1 MKHISTKTLIFI
13 LLGMALTMPFSNLKA
28 QILEP
33 VKWSFSSSKI
43 ADNEFELTF
52 TASID
57 YKWHLYS
64 QDIPMTPPATTF
76 SFNKT
81 DDFQLVGKVTE
92 DTSSIIEEYD
102 PNFEMKLKFY
112 ANKAV
117 FKQRVKVLKPLPV
130 TVTGSLEFMSCDDT
144 KCLPPTDIDFSF
156 KLKTQ
161 EKTDSTAAPQ
171 SKILE
176 PVKWNFKA
184 EKTGNKKYDLYF
196 TANIDKGYHL
206 YSLHIP
212 EGGPLPTEFSF
223 EKSDKFKVIGK
234 PVEVTKPTVE
244 YDDVFEMKIGFFNN
258 KAVFKQ
264 AIQLTSNDS
273 DIPVVG
279 EIAYMTCNETGCVA
293 LYNDIE
299 FHFNGKTDKI
309 IGDNNNS
316 SIKPEEATVSATDD
330 VSDITGAKK
339 SLWGF
344 FFFAFGGGLLAILTP
359 CVFPMIPMTVSFFM
373 KEGDQKAKGII
384 EALIFSF
391 SIIIIYMFIGSVL
404 AVTAGPNIANWLSTH
419 WIPNV
424 LFFLI
429 FMFFAASFF
438 GMFEITLPHWM
449 VNKSDQKADKGGF
462 MGPVFMAL
470 TLVLVSFSCTGP
482 IVGSILVASA
492 GGAILKPIV
501 GMLGFSL
508 AFAFPF
514 GLFAFFPSL
523 LDKLPKSGGWLNSVK
538 VVLGFFELALGLKF
552 LSIADQTYHW
562 GILDREVYLAFWIV
576 IFFLMGLYL
585 LGKIKFAHDSDVP
598 FVSVPRLTLAIFTFT
613 FVVYMIP
620 GMFGAP
626 LKALS
631 GYLPPQATHDFD
643 LNKIVRDNVKLYSG
657 SGAAD
662 QPKEICE
669 TPKYHE
675 FLHLPHGLEG
685 YFDYD
690 QAVKCSKEQHKP
702 IFIDFTGH
710 GCVNCR
716 QMEANVWSDP
726 AVLKRLRDDY
736 IVLAMYVDDKTKLP
750 EDEWITSTYDNKV
763 KKTIGKKSADFQ
775 ISKFGVNAQPY
786 YVLMNADGEVLT
798 NPRAYNLDVDAFVK
812 FLDEGKKNYKANIGI
827 RNINK

>member
-1 MKHISTKTLIFI
+1 MKYIHTKAILYF
-13 LLGMALTMPFSNLKA
+13 LLGMLLAMPFSGLKA

-33 VKWSFSSSKI
+33 VKWTFSNNKI
-43 ADNEFELTF
+43 SDNEYELVF

-64 QDIPMTPPATTF
+64 QDIPMSPPATTF
-76 SFNKT
+76 HFNKN
-81 DDFQLVGKVTE
+81 DDVELVGKVTE

-117 FKQRVKVLKPLPV
+117 FKQKVRLLKPKAK
-130 TVTGSLEFMSCDDT
+130 VTGSLEFMSCDDT
-144 KCLPPTDIDFSF
+144 KCLPPTDMDFSF
-156 KLKTQ
+156 TLN
-161 EKTDSTAAPQ
+161 DSVSNTTAAPQ
-171 SKILE
+171 NQILE
-176 PVKWNFKA
+176 PVKWDFKA
-184 EKTGNKKYDLYF
+184 EKTGTKKYDLYF

-206 YSLHIP
+206 YSLNIP

-223 EKSDKFKVIGK
+223 EKSDKFKIIGK
-234 PVEVTKPTVE
+234 PVEVTKPTVK

-264 AIQLTSNDS
+264 TIQLTSDDS
-273 DIPVVG
+273 DIPVIG

-309 IGDNNNS
+309 IGDSNNS

-330 VSDITGAKK
+330 GSDITGAKK
-339 SLWGF
+339 GLWGF
-344 FFFAFGGGLLAILTP
+344 FFFALGGGLLAILTP

-373 KEGDQKAKGII
+373 KEGDQKAKGKI

-508 AFAFPF
+508 AFALPF
-514 GLFAFFPSL
+514 GLFAFFPSW

-538 VVLGFFELALGLKF
+538 VVLGFLELALGLKF

-576 IFFLMGLYL
+576 IFLLMGFYL

-598 FVSVPRLTLAIFTFT
+598 FVSVPRLVLAIFTFT

-643 LNKIVRDNVKLYSG
+643 LNKVIRDNVKLYSG
-657 SGAAD
+657 SGSAD

-690 QAVKCSKEQHKP
+690 QAVQCSKEQNKP

-716 QMEANVWSDP
+716 EMEANVWSDP

-750 EDEWITSTYDNKV
+750 EDEWITSSYDNKV

-812 FLDEGKKNYKANIGI
+812 FLDEGKKNFEQHKGI

>member
-1 MKHISTKTLIFI
+1 MKYFHTKALVYF
-13 LLGMALTMPFSNLKA
+13 LLGMVLAIPFSGLKA

-33 VKWSFSSSKI
+33 VKWTFSNNKI
-43 ADNEFELTF
+43 TDNEYELVF

-64 QDIPMTPPATTF
+64 QDIPMSPPATTF
-76 SFNKT
+76 HFNKNG
-81 DDFQLVGKVTE
+81 DIELIGKVTE
-92 DTSSIIEEYD
+92 DTSSVIEEYD

-117 FKQRVKVLKPLPV
+117 FKQKVKLLKPK
-130 TVTGSLEFMSCDDT
+130 TKVTGSLEFMSCDDS
-144 KCLPPTDIDFSF
+144 KCLPPTDMDFSF
-156 KLKTQ
+156 TLNNSEQVTG
-161 EKTDSTAAPQ
+161 TAPAQ
-171 SKILE
+171 NKILE
-176 PVKWNFKA
+176 PVKWDFKA
-184 EKTGNKKYDLYF
+184 KKTGSKKYDLYF
-196 TANIDKGYHL
+196 TAHIDKGYHL
-206 YSLHIP
+206 YSLTIP
-212 EGGPLPTEFSF
+212 ENGPLPTEFSF
-223 EKSDKFKVIGK
+223 DTSKKYKVIGK
-234 PVEVTKPTVE
+234 SVEVTNPIEE
-244 YDDVFEMKIGFFNN
+244 YDDVFEMKIKYFNN

-264 AIQLTSNDS
+264 AVELVSNDS
-273 DIPVVG
+273 DIPVIG

-293 LYNDIE
+293 LYQDIE
-299 FHFNGKTDKI
+299 FHFNGRTDQVIGGSENRNTSPEKT
-309 IGDNNNS
+309 S
-316 SIKPEEATVSATDD
+316 VAAADD
-330 VSDITGAKK
+330 GTDITGAKK
-339 SLWGF
+339 GLWGF
-344 FFFAFGGGLLAILTP
+344 FLISFLGGLLAILTP

-373 KEGDQKAKGII
+373 KEGAPKAKGRFEAII
-384 EALIFSF
+384 YSL
-391 SIIIIYMFIGSVL
+391 SIIVIYTFIGSIL
-404 AVTAGPNIANWLSTH
+404 AVAAGPNIANWLSTH

-424 LFFLI
+424 FFFLI

-449 VNKSDQKADKGGF
+449 VNKSDQKADKGGI
-462 MGPVFMAL
+462 MGPIFMAL

-492 GGAILKPIV
+492 GGAVLKPII

-508 AFAFPF
+508 AFAIPF

-523 LDKLPKSGGWLNSVK
+523 LNSLPKSGGWLNSVK
-538 VVLGFFELALGLKF
+538 VVLGFLELALGLKF

-576 IFFLMGLYL
+576 IFLLMGLYL

-598 FVSVPRLTLAIFTFT
+598 FVSVPRLVLAIVTFT

-631 GYLPPQATHDFD
+631 GYLPPLATHDFD
-643 LNKIVRDNVKLYSG
+643 LNKVIRDNVKLYSG
-657 SGAAD
+657 SGSANE
-662 QPKEICE
+662 PNEICE

-690 QAVKCSKEQHKP
+690 QAVKCAKEQNKP

-716 QMEANVWSDP
+716 EMEANVWSDP

-736 IVLAMYVDDKTKLP
+736 IVLAMYVDDKTKLSK
-750 EDEWITSTYDNKV
+750 DEWITSSYDNKV

-775 ISKFGVNAQPY
+775 ISKFSVNAQPF
-786 YVLMNADGEVLT
+786 YVLMNANGEVLT

-812 FLDEGKKNYKANIGI
+812 FLDEGKKNFKQDRGI